1 MIEKLYDRK
10 NMIVRK
16 SVNLSKQTHII
27 AANIDQAILM
37 ITLQS
42 PLTTT
47 GFIDRF
53 LVSAQAFGVEVIL
66 FFNKIDLY
74 SKKLILQNQNLIHE
88 YSKIGYRCISLSVL
102 NDNIN
107 EVKSIVENK
116 NNLISGHSGVGKS
129 TLINKL
135 LGTAD
140 ISTNEISQRHDQGQH
155 TTTFSELYRLD
166 FGGTI
171 IDTPGIKGFGLV
183 NIDVDNFIFICGRY
197 KGVDQRVIDKYVT
210 HEYSIG
216 DYVVSNGE
224 LSSLVMIDSIVRLN
238 PGTLNNIN
246 SAKTDSFSSA
256 LLDYPHYTKPRT
268 IDGLSVPRVLLG
280 GHHEKIKSWRKSKS
294 EDLTKQKRPDL
305 WKKYNKTINQME
317 FNHE

>member
-1 MIEKLYDRK
+1 MKALVIKSTGSWYDVESNDGSLYKCRIKGKFRTENIKSTNPIVVGDYVEINNDSQTWMIEKLYDRK

-74 SKKLILQNQNLIHE
+74 SKKLIIQNQNLIHE
-88 YSKIGYRCISLSVL
+88 YSKIGYRCISLSAL

-183 NIDVDNFIFICGRY
+183 NIDVDNLSDYFPEFLSLKQNCKFNNCKHINEPNCKVKEALENGQISKDRY
-197 KGVDQRVIDKYVT
+197 SNYLSMLET
-210 HEYSIG
+210 EESI
-216 DYVVSNGE
+216 Y
-224 LSSLVMIDSIVRLN
+224 R
-238 PGTLNNIN
+238 TNN
-246 SAKTDSFSSA
+246 
-256 LLDYPHYTKPRT
+256 Y
-268 IDGLSVPRVLLG
+268 
-280 GHHEKIKSWRKSKS
+280 
-294 EDLTKQKRPDL
+294 
-305 WKKYNKTINQME
+305 
-317 FNHE
+317 

>member
-1 MIEKLYDRK
+1 MKALVIKSTGSWYDVESDDGSFYKCRIKGKFRTENIKSTNPIVVGDYVEINNDSQTWMIEKLYDRK

-74 SKKLILQNQNLIHE
+74 SKKLIIQNQNLMRE
-88 YSKIGYRCISLSVL
+88 YSKIGYRCISLSTL

-183 NIDVDNFIFICGRY
+183 NIDVDNLSDYFPEFLSLKQDCKFNNCKHINEPNCKVKEAIENGQISKDRY
-197 KGVDQRVIDKYVT
+197 SNYLSMLET
-210 HEYSIG
+210 EESI
-216 DYVVSNGE
+216 Y
-224 LSSLVMIDSIVRLN
+224 R
-238 PGTLNNIN
+238 TNN
-246 SAKTDSFSSA
+246 
-256 LLDYPHYTKPRT
+256 Y
-268 IDGLSVPRVLLG
+268 
-280 GHHEKIKSWRKSKS
+280 
-294 EDLTKQKRPDL
+294 
-305 WKKYNKTINQME
+305 
-317 FNHE
+317 

>member
-1 MIEKLYDRK
+1 MKALVIKSTGSWYDVESEDGSLYKCRIKGKFRTENIKSTNPIVVGDYVEINNDSQTWMIEKLYDRK

-74 SKKLILQNQNLIHE
+74 SKKLIIQNQNLMRE

-102 NDNIN
+102 KDNIN

-140 ISTNEISQRHDQGQH
+140 ISTNEISQRHHQGQH
-155 TTTFSELYRLD
+155 TTTFSVLYRLD

-183 NIDVDNFIFICGRY
+183 NIDVDNLSDYFPEFLSLKRDCKFNNCKHINEPNCKVKEALENGQISKDRY
-197 KGVDQRVIDKYVT
+197 SNYLSMLET
-210 HEYSIG
+210 EESI
-216 DYVVSNGE
+216 Y
-224 LSSLVMIDSIVRLN
+224 R
-238 PGTLNNIN
+238 TNN
-246 SAKTDSFSSA
+246 
-256 LLDYPHYTKPRT
+256 Y
-268 IDGLSVPRVLLG
+268 
-280 GHHEKIKSWRKSKS
+280 
-294 EDLTKQKRPDL
+294 
-305 WKKYNKTINQME
+305 
-317 FNHE
+317 

>member
-1 MIEKLYDRK
+1 MKALVIKSTGSWYDVESEDGNFYKCRIKGKFRTENIKSTNPIVVGDYVEINNDAQTWMVEKLYDRK

-74 SKKLILQNQNLIHE
+74 SKKIIIQNQNLIRE
-88 YSKIGYRCISLSVL
+88 YSKIGYRCISFSAL

-107 EVKSIVENK
+107 EVKPVLENK
-116 NNLISGHSGVGKS
+116 SNLISGHSGVGKS

-135 LGTAD
+135 LGTTD

-183 NIDVDNFIFICGRY
+183 NIDVDNLSDYFPEFLSLKQDCKFNNCKHIKEPNCKVKDALENGQISKDRY
-197 KGVDQRVIDKYVT
+197 SNYLSMLET
-210 HEYSIG
+210 EESI
-216 DYVVSNGE
+216 Y
-224 LSSLVMIDSIVRLN
+224 R
-238 PGTLNNIN
+238 TNN
-246 SAKTDSFSSA
+246 
-256 LLDYPHYTKPRT
+256 Y
-268 IDGLSVPRVLLG
+268 
-280 GHHEKIKSWRKSKS
+280 
-294 EDLTKQKRPDL
+294 
-305 WKKYNKTINQME
+305 
-317 FNHE
+317 

>member
-1 MIEKLYDRK
+1 MKALVIKSTGSWYDVESEDGNFYKCRIKGKFRTENIKSTNPIVVGDYVEINNDAQTWMVEKLYDRK

-74 SKKLILQNQNLIHE
+74 SKKLIIQNQNLIRE
-88 YSKIGYRCISLSVL
+88 YSKIGYRCISFSAL

-107 EVKSIVENK
+107 EVKPILENK
-116 NNLISGHSGVGKS
+116 SNLISGHSGVGKS

-135 LGTAD
+135 LGTTD

-183 NIDVDNFIFICGRY
+183 NIDVDNLSDYFPEFLSLKQDCKFNNCKHIKEPNCKVKEALENGQISKDRY
-197 KGVDQRVIDKYVT
+197 SNYLSMLET
-210 HEYSIG
+210 EESI
-216 DYVVSNGE
+216 Y
-224 LSSLVMIDSIVRLN
+224 R
-238 PGTLNNIN
+238 TNN
-246 SAKTDSFSSA
+246 
-256 LLDYPHYTKPRT
+256 Y
-268 IDGLSVPRVLLG
+268 
-280 GHHEKIKSWRKSKS
+280 
-294 EDLTKQKRPDL
+294 
-305 WKKYNKTINQME
+305 
-317 FNHE
+317 

>member
-1 MIEKLYDRK
+1 MKALVIKSTGSWYDVESNDGSLYKCRVKGKFRTENIKSTNPIVVGDYVEINNDSQTWMIEKLYDRK

-74 SKKLILQNQNLIHE
+74 NKKLILQNQNLIHE
-88 YSKIGYRCISLSVL
+88 YSKIGYRCISLSAL

-183 NIDVDNFIFICGRY
+183 NIDVDNLSDYFPEFLSLKQDCKFNNCKHINEPNCKVKEALENGQISKDRY
-197 KGVDQRVIDKYVT
+197 SNYLSMLET
-210 HEYSIG
+210 EESI
-216 DYVVSNGE
+216 Y
-224 LSSLVMIDSIVRLN
+224 R
-238 PGTLNNIN
+238 TNN
-246 SAKTDSFSSA
+246 
-256 LLDYPHYTKPRT
+256 Y
-268 IDGLSVPRVLLG
+268 
-280 GHHEKIKSWRKSKS
+280 
-294 EDLTKQKRPDL
+294 
-305 WKKYNKTINQME
+305 
-317 FNHE
+317 

>member
-1 MIEKLYDRK
+1 MEGVVTKSTGSWYWVRTQNHEIFRCRIPGKFRTRGIKSTNPVTVGDHVDFELDDSNEIGLITSIHERK
-10 NMIVRK
+10 NYIVRR

-27 AANIDQAILM
+27 AANIDQAVLM

-88 YSKIGYRCISLSVL
+88 YSKIGYRCISLSAL

-135 LGTAD
+135 LGSTD
-140 ISTNEISQRHDQGQH
+140 ILTNEISQRHDQGQH

-183 NIDVDNFIFICGRY
+183 NIDVDNLSDYFPEFLALKQGCKFNNCKHINEPNCKVKEALENGQISKDRY
-197 KGVDQRVIDKYVT
+197 SNYL
-210 HEYSIG
+210 SIL
-216 DYVVSNGE
+216 E
-224 LSSLVMIDSIVRLN
+224 TEESIYR
-238 PGTLNNIN
+238 TNN
-246 SAKTDSFSSA
+246 
-256 LLDYPHYTKPRT
+256 Y
-268 IDGLSVPRVLLG
+268 
-280 GHHEKIKSWRKSKS
+280 
-294 EDLTKQKRPDL
+294 
-305 WKKYNKTINQME
+305 
-317 FNHE
+317 

>member
-1 MIEKLYDRK
+1 MKALVIKSTGSWYDVESNDGSLYKCRIKGKFRTENIKSTNPIVVGDYVEINNDSQTWMIEKLYDRK

-88 YSKIGYRCISLSVL
+88 YSKIGYRCISLSAL

-107 EVKSIVENK
+107 EVKPIVENK

-183 NIDVDNFIFICGRY
+183 NIDVDNLSDYFPEFLALKQDCKFNNCKHINEPNCKVKEALENGQISKDRY
-197 KGVDQRVIDKYVT
+197 SNYLSMLET
-210 HEYSIG
+210 EESI
-216 DYVVSNGE
+216 Y
-224 LSSLVMIDSIVRLN
+224 R
-238 PGTLNNIN
+238 TNN
-246 SAKTDSFSSA
+246 
-256 LLDYPHYTKPRT
+256 Y
-268 IDGLSVPRVLLG
+268 
-280 GHHEKIKSWRKSKS
+280 
-294 EDLTKQKRPDL
+294 
-305 WKKYNKTINQME
+305 
-317 FNHE
+317 

>member
-1 MIEKLYDRK
+1 MKALVIKSTGSWYDVESNDGSLYKCRIKGKFRTENIKSTNPIVVGDYVEINNDSQTWMIEKLYDRK

-74 SKKLILQNQNLIHE
+74 SKNLIIQNQNLIHE
-88 YSKIGYRCISLSVL
+88 YSKIGYRCISLSAL

-171 IDTPGIKGFGLV
+171 IGTPGIKGFGLV
-183 NIDVDNFIFICGRY
+183 NIDVDNLSDYFPEFLSLKQNCKFNNCKHINEPNCKVKEAIENGQISKDRY
-197 KGVDQRVIDKYVT
+197 SNYLSMLET
-210 HEYSIG
+210 EESI
-216 DYVVSNGE
+216 Y
-224 LSSLVMIDSIVRLN
+224 R
-238 PGTLNNIN
+238 TNN
-246 SAKTDSFSSA
+246 
-256 LLDYPHYTKPRT
+256 Y
-268 IDGLSVPRVLLG
+268 
-280 GHHEKIKSWRKSKS
+280 
-294 EDLTKQKRPDL
+294 
-305 WKKYNKTINQME
+305 
-317 FNHE
+317 